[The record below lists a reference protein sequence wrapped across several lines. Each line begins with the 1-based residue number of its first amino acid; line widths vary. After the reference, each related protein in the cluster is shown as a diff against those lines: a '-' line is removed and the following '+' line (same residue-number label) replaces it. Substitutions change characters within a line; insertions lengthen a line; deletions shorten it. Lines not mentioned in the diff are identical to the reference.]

1 MSARLAL
8 LALVLAA
15 AMPAWGGSLYRW
27 MDAEGR
33 VHYTDS
39 PPPPGAKNVSEKKL
53 SAGAAES
60 SSAALAT
67 QQAAKKN
74 PVVLY
79 TSPDCGPPCDSA
91 REYLARRGIPHA
103 TRDPRTP
110 EGAEA
115 LRKLIGGLEVPVLV
129 VGNATPLK
137 GYEPG
142 AWDVVL
148 DLAGYP
154 KAVSGTK
161 KPTKPVPAKTENPET
176 APEAKPA
183 LN

>member
-1 MSARLAL
+1 MSLRLVL
-8 LALVLAA
+8 LALVLAVA
-15 AMPAWGGSLYRW
+15 LPAWGGSLYRW

-33 VHYTDS
+33 VHYTDT
-39 PPPPGAKNVSEKKL
+39 PPPPSAKNVLEKKL
-53 SAGAAES
+53 GTVSGEGQSVSHAA
-60 SSAALAT
+60 

-74 PVVLY
+74 PVVFY
-79 TSPDCGPPCDSA
+79 SSADCGTPCDAA
-91 REYLARRGIPHA
+91 REHLVRRGIPHI
-103 TRDPRTP
+103 TRDPSTP

-115 LRKLIGGLEVPVLV
+115 LRKLIGSSEVPVLV
-129 VGNATPLK
+129 VGNASPLR

-154 KAVSGTK
+154 KAVSGLK
-161 KPTKPVPAKTENPET
+161 KPPKPAPAKTENPEAT
-176 APEAKPA
+176 PETKPV

>member
-1 MSARLAL
+1 MSARLVL
-8 LALVLAA
+8 LALAVAV

-39 PPPPGAKNVSEKKL
+39 PPPPGAKNVLEKKL
-53 SAGAAES
+53 GASAGDS
-60 SSAALAT
+60 SSAAHAV

-74 PVVLY
+74 PVVFY
-79 TSPDCGPPCDSA
+79 SSADCGPPCDAA
-91 REYLARRGIPHA
+91 REYLVRRGIPHT
-103 TRDPRTP
+103 TRDPSTP

-129 VGNATPLK
+129 VVGATPLK

-142 AWDVVL
+142 AWDAAL
-148 DLAGYP
+148 DLAGSP
-154 KAVSGTK
+154 KAASGIK
-161 KPTKPVPAKTENPET
+161 KPAKPAPAKAENPEAVPETKPV
-176 APEAKPA
+176 